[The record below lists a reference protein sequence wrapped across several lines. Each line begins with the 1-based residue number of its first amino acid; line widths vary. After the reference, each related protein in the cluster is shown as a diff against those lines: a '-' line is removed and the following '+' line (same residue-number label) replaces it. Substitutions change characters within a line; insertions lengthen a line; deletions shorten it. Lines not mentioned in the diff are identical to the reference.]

1 MFYLEPMYGLMW
13 KQRASDA
20 ASLLGLSSA
29 SAVLARPAQGE
40 RVSAEKEE
48 PHVVVEHMRR
58 HLGQSLT
65 GFQGGIQA

>member
-1 MFYLEPMYGLMW
+1 MVLCGNRGPAMPPPCSAFPRRQLSWPGLH
-13 KQRASDA
+13 R
-20 ASLLGLSSA
+20 G
-29 SAVLARPAQGE
+29 RE
-40 RVSAEKEE
+40 VSAEKEE